1 MEARG
6 YHIRASKPYQ
16 YNMSAILLDKNSK
29 TLSVKRSRH
38 INIRYFFMMYRVD
51 AGEVIVK
58 HCPTD

>member
-1 MEARG
+1 
-6 YHIRASKPYQ
+6 
-16 YNMSAILLDKNSK
+16 MSDMLLEKNGK
-29 TLSVKRSRH
+29 ALSGNIMRH